1 MTEPSPLP
9 EFFKSLHEPLAAAG
23 AVQRVFGAPI
33 QSGPRTILPVARV
46 AWGFGGGS
54 GRGRGPFRPGSEAA
68 EGRPLP
74 EGEGGG
80 GGGGIQIRPLGV
92 YEITA
97 EGTRFIPPARSGR
110 LAAALA
116 VGLGLGW
123 LFGRRR

>member
-9 EFFKSLHEPLAAAG
+9 EFFKAIQEPLAAAG

-33 QSGPRTILPVARV
+33 QSGERTILPVARV

-54 GRGRGPFRPGSEAA
+54 GRGRGPMRHAGEA
-68 EGRPLP
+68 EGSRPLP

-92 YEITA
+92 FEITP
-97 EGTRFIPPARSGR
+97 EGTRFIPPSLTSRMV
-110 LAAALA
+110 AALA
-116 VGLGLGW
+116 GGLLVGWFL
-123 LFGRRR
+123 GRRL